1 MEIYA
6 ALNKTAKVN
15 GEHQTQPTKTKRM
28 FVSSVISKGKR
39 GKLKWAKG
47 VFVLHRG
54 KYKHKEMFLFLF

>member
-47 VFVLHRG
+47 VFVLHSG
-54 KYKHKEMFLFLF
+54 KI